1 MARRKERKRLRR
13 ILGWTVMGLLVILL
27 GCSFVLARR
36 HVSYAIYPSRTAI
49 RIEDTGKGRFLQ
61 ESPLPVAWMRIAVRE
76 G

>member
-1 MARRKERKRLRR
+1 MVRCKRRERLRR

-49 RIEDTGKGRFLQ
+49 RIQATGKGLSWRKR
-61 ESPLPVAWMRIAVRE
+61 PLPVSSMRIAVRE